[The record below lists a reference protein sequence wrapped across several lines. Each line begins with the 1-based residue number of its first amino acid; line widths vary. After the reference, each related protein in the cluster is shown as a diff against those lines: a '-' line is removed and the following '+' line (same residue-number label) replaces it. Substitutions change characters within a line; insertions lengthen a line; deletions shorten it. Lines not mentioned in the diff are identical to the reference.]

1 MTEKKMGWP
10 QQRFFEFRAGHGTY
24 LAFAVSLV
32 TFVLI
37 VHRLL
42 IERIPE
48 LDAIFG
54 DLIVF
59 TLTFAVLYIPIAVLI
74 GRWHM
79 RNQYKVESTM
89 TFMNNPA
96 QLRAFRLL
104 FDLETN
110 SANKEDV
117 EAFKKLLKR
126 LEKETTFSDLSG
138 NLEKDGDN

>member
-42 IERIPE
+42 IERVPE

-54 DLIVF
+54 DL
-59 TLTFAVLYIPIAVLI
+59 LTFTFVFGILYIPLAVLI

-79 RNQYKVESTM
+79 KNQYKVESTM
-89 TFMNNPA
+89 IFMNNPSM
-96 QLRAFRLL
+96 LRAFRLL

-117 EAFKKLLKR
+117 EAFKKLLYR
-126 LEKETTFSDLSG
+126 LEKETTFSELSG
-138 NLEKDGDN
+138 HNEKE

>member
-1 MTEKKMGWP
+1 MAEKKMGWP
-10 QQRFFEFRAGHGTY
+10 QQRFFEFRSGHGTY

-42 IERIPE
+42 IERVPE

-59 TLTFAVLYIPIAVLI
+59 TLTFAIIYVPIAVLI

-89 TFMNNPA
+89 TFMNSPG

-104 FDLETN
+104 LDLETN
-110 SANKEDV
+110 SADLEDV
-117 EAFKKLLKR
+117 ESFKKLLKR
-126 LEKETTFSDLSG
+126 LETETTFSELSG
-138 NLEKDGDN
+138 QTEKE

>member
-1 MTEKKMGWP
+1 MNEKKMGWP

-48 LDAIFG
+48 LDAVFG
-54 DLIVF
+54 DLLIF
-59 TLTFAVLYIPIAVLI
+59 TLAFAILYIPLAVLI

-79 RNQYKVESTM
+79 RNQFKVESTM
-89 TFMNNPA
+89 TFMNNPSM
-96 QLRAFRLL
+96 LRAFRLL

-110 SANKEDV
+110 SANKDDV

-126 LEKETTFSDLSG
+126 LEKETTFSELSG
-138 NLEKDGDN
+138 KSEKE

>member
-1 MTEKKMGWP
+1 MNEKKMGWS

-42 IERIPE
+42 IERVPE
-48 LDAIFG
+48 LNAVFG
-54 DLIVF
+54 DLLIFTIVF
-59 TLTFAVLYIPIAVLI
+59 AILYVPIAVFI

-89 TFMNNPA
+89 TFMNNPSM
-96 QLRAFRLL
+96 LRAFRLL

-110 SANKEDV
+110 SANKADV

-126 LEKETTFSDLSG
+126 LEKETTFSELSG
-138 NLEKDGDN
+138 KSEKE

>member
-1 MTEKKMGWP
+1 MAEKKMGWP
-10 QQRFFEFRAGHGTY
+10 QQRFFEFRSGHGTY
-24 LAFAVSLV
+24 LAFAVSLA

-42 IERIPE
+42 IERVPE

-54 DLIVF
+54 DLFVF
-59 TLTFAVLYIPIAVLI
+59 TLIFGITYVPVCIVI

-89 TFMNNPA
+89 TFMNSPG

-104 FDLETN
+104 LDLETN
-110 SANKEDV
+110 SADLEDV
-117 EAFKKLLKR
+117 ESFKKLLKR
-126 LEKETTFSDLSG
+126 LETETTFSELSG
-138 NLEKDGDN
+138 KTEKE

>member
-1 MTEKKMGWP
+1 MNEKKMGWP

-42 IERIPE
+42 IERVPE
-48 LDAIFG
+48 LNAVFG
-54 DLIVF
+54 DLLIFTIVF
-59 TLTFAVLYIPIAVLI
+59 AMLYVPIAVFI

-89 TFMNNPA
+89 TFMNNPSM
-96 QLRAFRLL
+96 LRAFRLL

-110 SANKEDV
+110 SANKADV

-126 LEKETTFSDLSG
+126 LETETTFSELSG
-138 NLEKDGDN
+138 KSEKE

>member
-1 MTEKKMGWP
+1 MGWP

-42 IERIPE
+42 IERVPE
-48 LDAIFG
+48 LDAVFG
-54 DLIVF
+54 DLLTFTIVF
-59 TLTFAVLYIPIAVLI
+59 AILYVPIAVLM

-79 RNQYKVESTM
+79 RNQFKVESTM
-89 TFMNNPA
+89 TFMNNPSM
-96 QLRAFRLL
+96 LRAFRLL

-110 SANKEDV
+110 SANKDDV

-126 LEKETTFSDLSG
+126 LEKETTFSELSG
-138 NLEKDGDN
+138 KSEKE

>member
-1 MTEKKMGWP
+1 MNWS

-48 LDAIFG
+48 LDAVFG
-54 DLIVF
+54 DLLTF
-59 TLTFAVLYIPIAVLI
+59 TLVFAILYVPIAVLI

-89 TFMNNPA
+89 TFMNNPSM
-96 QLRAFRLL
+96 LRAFRLL
-104 FDLETN
+104 F
-110 SANKEDV
+110 
-117 EAFKKLLKR
+117 R
-126 LEKETTFSDLSG
+126 EKYLSS
-138 NLEKDGDN
+138 

>member
-1 MTEKKMGWP
+1 MNEKKMGWP

-42 IERIPE
+42 IERVPE
-48 LDAIFG
+48 LNAVFG
-54 DLIVF
+54 DLLIFTIVF
-59 TLTFAVLYIPIAVLI
+59 AILYVPIAVFI

-89 TFMNNPA
+89 TFMNNPSM
-96 QLRAFRLL
+96 LRAFRLL

-110 SANKEDV
+110 SANKDDV

-126 LEKETTFSDLSG
+126 LEKETTFSELSG
-138 NLEKDGDN
+138 KSEKE

>member
-1 MTEKKMGWP
+1 MNEKKMGWP

-42 IERIPE
+42 IERVPE
-48 LDAIFG
+48 LDAVFG
-54 DLIVF
+54 DLLTFTIVF
-59 TLTFAVLYIPIAVLI
+59 AILYVPIAVLM

-79 RNQYKVESTM
+79 RNQFKVESTM
-89 TFMNNPA
+89 TFMNNPSM
-96 QLRAFRLL
+96 LRAFRLL

-110 SANKEDV
+110 SANKDDV

-126 LEKETTFSDLSG
+126 LEKETTFSELSG
-138 NLEKDGDN
+138 KSEKE